1 MKDSIIFYRSFY
13 EAIQDLQ
20 IEQQAQ
26 AYNAIFA
33 YALDEQ
39 EPKLTGIVATVF
51 KLIKPQL
58 DANLQ
63 RYKNGAK
70 GGRPKNL
77 TETETKPNHNLTKTE
92 HKPKPNQTI
101 TETEPNVNDNV
112 NDNDNVNENHNHN
125 VFFKVPP
132 KKNDVFEYFKK
143 HNVSKEIATKFWT
156 YYESVGWMRNQLKI
170 TNWQSAADYWMT
182 RVDKSTGSI
191 NYATPD

>member
-1 MKDSIIFYRSFY
+1 MKDSIVFYRSFY
-13 EAIQDLQ
+13 EAIQDLPT
-20 IEQQAQ
+20 EQQAQ

-77 TETETKPNHNLTKTE
+77 TETETKPNHNLTKTK
-92 HKPKPNQTI
+92 HKPKPNLDI
-101 TETEPNVNDNV
+101 TETEPNVNV
-112 NDNDNVNENHNHN
+112 NDNVNENENENEN
-125 VFFKVPP
+125 VFRASPP
-132 KKNDVFEYFKK
+132 KKNEVLRYFQ
-143 HNVSKEIATKFWT
+143 SKGMESEQAMKF
-156 YYESVGWMRNQLKI
+156 YNFYDSVGWVRNNVKI
-170 TNWQSAADYWMT
+170 KNWEAAADYWISKQ
-182 RVDKSTGSI
+182 DKPKPSLKYGTL
-191 NYATPD
+191 D